1 MLLAGMLVACL
12 ALPLAAETVSFS
24 LLPADGN
31 VSGPAGST
39 VGWGYQLTNN
49 SATEWFVPT
58 DLDTDSSFSYGTPT
72 LLFDFPDLAP
82 DSTAM
87 ETFDPVNGIGLYQF
101 TWDSS
106 APGGSVNSGNFVL
119 SGEWWDGDP
128 LNGGNFIADA
138 IDTSAAYT
146 ARVNTGSSSAPEP
159 SSLAMAMSCLG
170 VLIVVWRTG
179 GPVKGMVR

>member
-1 MLLAGMLVACL
+1 MLVAYL
-12 ALPLAAETVSFS
+12 ALPLAAETVSFT
-24 LLPADGN
+24 LLPANGN

-49 SATEWFVPT
+49 GSTDWFVPT
-58 DLDTDSSFSYGTPT
+58 DLNTDSSFSDGTPT

-82 DSTAM
+82 NTTAM

-101 TWDSS
+101 TWDPS

-138 IDTSAAYT
+138 IDISAAYT
-146 ARVNTGSSSAPEP
+146 ASVNTGTSSSPEP
-159 SSLAMAMSCLG
+159 SSLAMAVSGLG
-170 VLIVVWRTG
+170 ILIVIWRRG
-179 GPVKGMVR
+179 DRVRGTVR